1 METFTASEVKQS
13 FGKALMKSQQ
23 APVCIEKHGE
33 PVSYLVSASDFEE
46 YEAYKHAMLKTKIEE
61 GLAQLEAGKVI
72 DGKIVMKELRQLIT
86 DAKS

>member
-46 YEAYKHAMLKTKIEE
+46 YE
-61 GLAQLEAGKVI
+61 
-72 DGKIVMKELRQLIT
+72 
-86 DAKS
+86 